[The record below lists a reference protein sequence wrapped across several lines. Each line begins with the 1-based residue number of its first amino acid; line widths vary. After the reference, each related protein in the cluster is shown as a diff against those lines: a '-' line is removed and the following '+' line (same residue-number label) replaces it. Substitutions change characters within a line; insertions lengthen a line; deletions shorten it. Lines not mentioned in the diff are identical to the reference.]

1 MWLTLVSFLLA
12 LLAGVFLHPVQE
24 CQFHV
29 CDAPTGHVER
39 DHGPDQD
46 HGAHTCGLCHLAQ
59 TVASATCATPAPTSL
74 GLADQARTNVAAS
87 AQVLAS
93 ATPRRLACR
102 GPPTA

>member
-46 HGAHTCGLCHLAQ
+46 HTAHTCGLCHLAQ
-59 TVASATCATPAPTSL
+59 TVASATTTTPAPTSL
-74 GLADQARTNVAAS
+74 GPADQARPNVTAPARALDSAA
-87 AQVLAS
+87 
-93 ATPRRLACR
+93 PRRPSCR
-102 GPPTA
+102 GPPAA